1 MSLIFYYKKKLLDK
15 MGLHTD
21 VLKEICDHKSDMI
34 QLQEFID
41 SRNKTKWHYSEEVIM
56 DLWININNKKEKDY
70 IDARNM
76 IKRAGLDTSKYQK
89 MYHNYKIINKYV
101 EIKK

>member
-1 MSLIFYYKKKLLDK
+1 MSLIFYYKTKLLDK

-21 VLKEICDHKSDMI
+21 VLKEICDHKSDMV

-41 SRNKTKWHYSEEVIM
+41 SRTRVKWHYSEEVIM

-70 IDARNM
+70 IDARVM
-76 IKRAGLDTSKYQK
+76 IKRAGLDPAKYQK
-89 MYHNYKIINKYV
+89 MYDDYKIINKYV
-101 EIKK
+101 ETKK